1 MCPPPGHLPNPGI
14 EPAFLTSPAL
24 AGKFLTSSATWE
36 AWVLRVVAV
45 QPQSRVQLLAS
56 PRLQCARPP
65 CPSLEEGMET
75 TPGILA
81 VKISGT
87 IVRVHAVKSKFTC
100 LTRRPNKPK
109 PQSLEQKRF
118 TAGSS
123 KENGWLM
130 LKIPT
135 P

>member
-1 MCPPPGHLPNPGI
+1 MCPPPGDLPNPGI

-56 PRLQCARPP
+56 PRLQCAGPP

-81 VKISGT
+81 VKIS
-87 IVRVHAVKSKFTC
+87 
-100 LTRRPNKPK
+100 
-109 PQSLEQKRF
+109 
-118 TAGSS
+118 
-123 KENGWLM
+123 
-130 LKIPT
+130 
-135 P
+135 